1 MLKFCLKKFEMDN
14 FDASID
20 DIDQWGEDGVAT
32 KLLNITT
39 TIEGVGVGDDVN
51 VHD

>member
-1 MLKFCLKKFEMDN
+1 MDS
-14 FDASID
+14 FDALTN
-20 DIDQWGEDGVAT
+20 DIDQWGEDGAAT

-51 VHD
+51 VQQ